1 MEQPIEKKE
10 IVYPDS
16 NRIGKFNLQHEL
28 LRDGSARP
36 MLQALFG
43 LCVVLDTEGHESGR
57 GKTYFAASDLFQ
69 PLAENE
75 EVPEYRIEFA
85 CNQAFINPEHEARR
99 LNSGAFGFVAVRQII
114 VRVPAAS
121 FTTHGKAPHQLH

>member
-1 MEQPIEKKE
+1 MEQLIEKKE

-16 NRIGKFNLQHEL
+16 NRIGKFNVTHEI

-43 LCVVLDTEGHESGR
+43 LCVVLDAEEHESGR
-57 GKTYFAASDLFQ
+57 GKTYITASDLFQ
-69 PLAENE
+69 PLAESE

-85 CNQAFINPEHEARR
+85 CNQAFPNPEHEARR
-99 LNSGAFGFVAVRQII
+99 LNSGAFGFIAVRQTIL
-114 VRVPAAS
+114 RVPAAT